1 MSQHDVLILDAVINM
16 LKLYAD
22 ALNAIASVE
31 EVSGRRADELLRELL
46 ASQNLAKLSQKLSPD
61 MFGEF
66 MSALLRLATL
76 ASVQNPLTLSPS
88 EKRIGF

>member
-1 MSQHDVLILDAVINM
+1 MLDAVINM

-31 EVSGRRADELLRELL
+31 EVSGRRADELLKELL
-46 ASQNLAKLSQKLSPD
+46 ASQNFAKLSQRPSPD
-61 MFGEF
+61 VFREF
-66 MSALLRLATL
+66 MSVLLRLTTL

-88 EKRIGF
+88 EKRIDF

>member
-31 EVSGRRADELLRELL
+31 EVSGKRADELLRKLL
-46 ASQNLAKLSQKLSPD
+46 APQNLAKLSQKLSPD
-61 MFGEF
+61 VFGEF
-66 MSALLRLATL
+66 MSALLRLL
-76 ASVQNPLTLSPS
+76 QV
-88 EKRIGF
+88 

>member
-31 EVSGRRADELLRELL
+31 KVSGRRADELLRELL
-46 ASQNLAKLSQKLSPD
+46 APQNLAKLSQRLSPD
-61 MFGEF
+61 MCLWRVYVG
-66 MSALLRLATL
+66 AVK
-76 ASVQNPLTLSPS
+76 ASYTSFCAESVNSFT
-88 EKRIGF
+88 

>member
-1 MSQHDVLILDAVINM
+1 MSQHDVLMLDAVINM

-31 EVSGRRADELLRELL
+31 EVSGRRANELLRELL
-46 ASQNLAKLSQKLSPD
+46 ASQNLAKLSQRLSSD

-66 MSALLRLATL
+66 MSALLRLL
-76 ASVQNPLTLSPS
+76 QV
-88 EKRIGF
+88 

>member
-1 MSQHDVLILDAVINM
+1 MSQHDVLMLDAVINM
-16 LKLYAD
+16 LKLYVD
-22 ALNAIASVE
+22 ALNAIACVE
-31 EVSGRRADELLRELL
+31 EVSGRRTGELLRELL
-46 ASQNLAKLSQKLSPD
+46 ASQNFAKLSQKLSLD
-61 MFGEF
+61 VFGEF